1 MWIAAVIGSFAAS
14 WTTCMYLVNLVDAA
28 GQDRARMLSFQ
39 RLPEVSSVLGAEDWS
54 RAAGRRRRRARAG
67 AGECLLSPV
76 TKLGSQVKAWDA
88 DKQAQEA
95 SCRDVSSFG
104 LQENALEDLGGK
116 LRRWA
121 TG

>member
-54 RAAGRRRRRARAG
+54 RAAGQRRRRAG

-76 TKLGSQVKAWDA
+76 TKLGSQIKAWDA

-104 LQENALEDLGGK
+104 LQDNGLETLGGK